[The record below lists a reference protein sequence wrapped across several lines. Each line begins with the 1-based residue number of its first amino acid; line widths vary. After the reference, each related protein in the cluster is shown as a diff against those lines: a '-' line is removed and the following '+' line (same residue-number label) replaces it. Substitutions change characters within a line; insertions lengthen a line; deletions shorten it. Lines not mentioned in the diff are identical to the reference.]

1 MLSYCIQPVSWGK
14 MWGAPSITENSPTM
28 LSDVKVRA
36 AKAREI
42 RYRLHDADGLLLEV
56 RPNGSKSWV
65 LRYTEGG
72 KRRDKALGRYP
83 AMLLRE
89 ARQAANDALLLI
101 QRGEK
106 PFVPPAP
113 KNTFSQVGQ
122 AFLEEKTR
130 KNVSNK
136 VTIARWCYALSRV

>member
-1 MLSYCIQPVSWGK
+1 
-14 MWGAPSITENSPTM
+14 M

-36 AKAREI
+36 AKAQAK

-56 RPNGSKSWV
+56 RPTGSKSWV

-83 AMLLRE
+83 AMSLRE

-106 PFVPPAP
+106 PFILPAP
-113 KNTFSQVGQ
+113 KNVFSKVGQ
-122 AFLEEKTR
+122 EFLEDKKR
-130 KNVSNK
+130 RGQ
-136 VTIARWCYALSRV
+136 ARLLPHARQQETTNRVFRSLSEG

>member
-1 MLSYCIQPVSWGK
+1 
-14 MWGAPSITENSPTM
+14 M

-36 AKAREI
+36 AKAQAK

-83 AMLLRE
+83 AMSLRE

-101 QRGEK
+101 QRGENVFIVSASAVNYRYEQK
-106 PFVPPAP
+106 NLP
-113 KNTFSQVGQ
+113 KRYS
-122 AFLEEKTR
+122 
-130 KNVSNK
+130 
-136 VTIARWCYALSRV
+136 